1 MSTKTKAV
9 IAVFAVVIILLVG
22 FVVYWE
28 LNHGN
33 RTLIEV
39 KNRFDRA
46 IISLPNGEVV
56 EGKISSWQDYSDC
69 DVVQITMGG
78 KTYITSYSNVCLID
92 D

>member
-1 MSTKTKAV
+1 MSSKSKIV
-9 IAVFAVVIILLVG
+9 IAVLCVIVILAVA

-33 RTLIEV
+33 RALIDV

-46 IISLPNGEVV
+46 VIRMPDGEVI
-56 EGKISSWQDYSDC
+56 EGKISSWQDYSDS

-78 KTYITSYSNVCLID
+78 KTYITSYTNVCLID